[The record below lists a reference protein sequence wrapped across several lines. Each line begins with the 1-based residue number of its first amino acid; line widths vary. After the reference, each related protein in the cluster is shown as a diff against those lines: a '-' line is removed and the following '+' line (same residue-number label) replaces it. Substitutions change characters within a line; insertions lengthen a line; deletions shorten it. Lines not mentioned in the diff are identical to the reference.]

1 LLHPEL
7 EIGIGVCSDLG
18 NMLAQGDTAKGSD
31 SRARKATDAP
41 ADKSANNAKR
51 KLRVRS

>member
-7 EIGIGVCSDLG
+7 EIGIGVCSDLR
-18 NMLAQGDTAKGSD
+18 NMLAQGDATKRSD
-31 SRARKATDAP
+31 SSARKTPNPA
-41 ADKSANNAKR
+41 ADKSTNNAKR